1 MGNFS
6 GGFQHLV
13 INALICL
20 DYSNHVGIKNI
31 DGVGW
36 VLGVQ

>member
-1 MGNFS
+1 MYEVHGNFS

-20 DYSNHVGIKNI
+20 DYSCWYKEY
-31 DGVGW
+31 
-36 VLGVQ
+36 